1 MKKLLFTLG
10 ALTLLATPAF
20 ALSFSFSESDTI
32 YIETNVTMDNYW
44 QKTNKAHKKVMK
56 IAQNIMTAN
65 NINKRTPI
73 FIKSSPNNPNAVTN
87 GYTREITVYSGLLPY
102 IENDDELAF
111 VLSHEIAHD
120 LDFHGGYIKY
130 MAMSANAKKYELKA
144 DTKAIDLMV
153 KAGYNPLAAII
164 MGNKIYAEPI
174 FDWGFTYT
182 HPKGTKRLIAMYKHI
197 LVKYPKY
204 LESDMNQN
212 PYYIN
217 FENVMAKEIKGVRQ
231 DYLKRKNKKE
241 SAAL

>member
-10 ALTLLATPAF
+10 SLTLLATPAF

-65 NINKRTPI
+65 NINKRTPV

-130 MAMSANAKKYELKA
+130 MAMSANA
-144 DTKAIDLMV
+144 
-153 KAGYNPLAAII
+153 
-164 MGNKIYAEPI
+164 
-174 FDWGFTYT
+174 
-182 HPKGTKRLIAMYKHI
+182 
-197 LVKYPKY
+197 
-204 LESDMNQN
+204 
-212 PYYIN
+212 
-217 FENVMAKEIKGVRQ
+217 
-231 DYLKRKNKKE
+231 
-241 SAAL
+241 